1 MCLRDGGDN
10 GPGPGTYSSR
20 QQALVLHSVSIIN
33 IMPCIID
40 VNVIIILGEKGDR
53 QSPFIRELS
62 GSHIGH
68 MVAMA
73 PLSVYTMNKK
83 VQT

>member
-40 VNVIIILGEKGDR
+40 VNVINSYHYLRGKGGQTITLR
-53 QSPFIRELS
+53 QR
-62 GSHIGH
+62 
-68 MVAMA
+68 A
-73 PLSVYTMNKK
+73 
-83 VQT
+83 QW